1 MAAKKGDGLLLVYSD
16 VAPENDEEYNR
27 WYNDEHIPE
36 RLSIPGVLSAA
47 RYQAVQGGPKY
58 LAVYELSS
66 HEAWHS
72 EGWQKWLR
80 EPTEWSQRM
89 SPSVIGTE
97 YIRNLYRRVHPA
109 DVPAETADAGMSPVL
124 LVGRMSVPDELD
136 AKFNE
141 AYNNE
146 RLPLCLSIP
155 GYIPRPALGGGDG
168 FPQVRHRPRDGVA
181 GSVGKRGLG
190 ELAHRG
196 DADLDSRGAAPHG
209 SRKRLAGGVPAHL
222 PGVARSLA
230 SEGLKALQGRVSPP
244 PFRIAKIIR

>member
-16 VAPENDEEYNR
+16 VAPEHDEEYNR

-36 RLSIPGVLSAA
+36 RLSIPGVLNAA

-58 LAVYELSS
+58 LAVYELASY
-66 HEAWHS
+66 EAWHS

-80 EPTEWSQRM
+80 EPTEWSRRM

-109 DVPAETADAGMSPVL
+109 DVPEETAGAGMSPVL

-136 AKFNE
+136 EKFNY

-146 RLPLCLSIP
+146 RLPLCLEIP
-155 GYIPRPALGGGDG
+155 GYIRARRWEAVMGTPKYATVHEMESLEVSESEGWENWRTAVTPVWSNEVRPHMVHD
-168 FPQVRHRPRDGVA
+168 A
-181 GSVGKRGLG
+181 GS
-190 ELAHRG
+190 
-196 DADLDSRGAAPHG
+196 
-209 SRKRLAGGVPAHL
+209 
-222 PGVARSLA
+222 PGVYR
-230 SEGLKALQGRVSPP
+230 
-244 PFRIAKIIR
+244 RIFPE